1 MSINTLTTLLS
12 EMAVFVRV
20 VETGSFSEAARQL
33 GTTPSST
40 SRSVARLEKALSTR
54 LLIRTTRKLRLSE
67 RGEDIYRRCVDMVS
81 AGRAVLEYSGNFSQT
96 PEGIIRLS
104 VPKAVGRFLVHPHL
118 PDFLCRYP
126 NVDVHMNLSDRYVD
140 LVDGNIDLAIRITDA
155 PPAGLKGRQLTRID
169 HLIAATPRYLAE
181 HGMPTHPRDLS
192 KHCCICLSGSPTDA
206 RWRFQQN
213 GKTVSVNVRGRYA
226 ANHTGARLDAV
237 LQHLGIGSLP
247 YFTARHA
254 LRKGLIVQVL
264 PEWTFQN
271 QYSGGAWLLYP
282 ATRHLQPK
290 LKVFIDFLAD
300 RLGQEATL
308 GAKVDSEPAVRSP
321 DMYECPEAGG
331 DW

>member
-1 MSINTLTTLLS
+1 MNTLATLMG
-12 EMAVFVRV
+12 EMVVFVRV

-40 SRSVARLEKALSTR
+40 SRSIARLEEALSTR

-67 RGEDIYRRCVDMVS
+67 SGEEIYQRCVEMVS
-81 AGRAVLEYSGNFSQT
+81 AGRAVLEYSENFSQT

-104 VPKAVGRFLVHPHL
+104 VPKAVGRFLVRPHL
-118 PDFLCRYP
+118 PEFLRRYP

-140 LVDGNIDLAIRITDA
+140 LVDGDIDLAIRITDA
-155 PPAGLKGRQLTRID
+155 PPAGLKGRKLTRID
-169 HLIAATPRYLAE
+169 HLIGATPGYLAA
-181 HGMPTHPRDLS
+181 HGMPKHPRDLA
-192 KHCCICLSGSPTDA
+192 KHSCICLSGGPSDA
-206 RWRFQQN
+206 RWRFTQH

-264 PEWTFQN
+264 PQWTFQN
-271 QYSGGAWLLYP
+271 QYSGDAWLLYP

-300 RLGQEATL
+300 RLGREATL
-308 GAKVDSEPAVRSP
+308 GETFADDLALPETDA
-321 DMYECPEAGG
+321 YEQPEAGG

>member
-1 MSINTLTTLLS
+1 MG
-12 EMAVFVRV
+12 EMIVFVRV

-40 SRSVARLEKALSTR
+40 SRSIARLEKALSTR
-54 LLIRTTRKLRLSE
+54 LLIRTTRKLRLSQS
-67 RGEDIYRRCVDMVS
+67 GEEIYQRCIDMVS

-96 PEGIIRLS
+96 PEGTIRLS

-118 PDFLCRYP
+118 PEFLCRYP

-140 LVDGNIDLAIRITDA
+140 LVDGDIDLAIRITDA
-155 PPAGLKGRQLTRID
+155 PPAGLKGRKLTRID
-169 HLIAATPRYLAE
+169 HLVGATPGYLAE

-192 KHCCICLSGSPTDA
+192 KHSCIGLSGAPSDA
-206 RWRFQQN
+206 RWRFRQN

-237 LQHLGIGSLP
+237 LQHLGVGSLP

-264 PEWTFQN
+264 SDWTFQN
-271 QYSGGAWLLYP
+271 QYSGDAWLLYP

-300 RLGQEATL
+300 RLGREATL
-308 GAKVDSEPAVRSP
+308 GGTSDYDPTVS
-321 DMYECPEAGG
+321 DMHAYEQPEVGG